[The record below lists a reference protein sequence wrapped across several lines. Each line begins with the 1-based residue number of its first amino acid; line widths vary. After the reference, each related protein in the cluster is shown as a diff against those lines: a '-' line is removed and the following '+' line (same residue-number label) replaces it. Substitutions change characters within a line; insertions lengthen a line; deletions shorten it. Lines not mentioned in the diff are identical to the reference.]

1 MKKQVIT
8 FIASIFIALS
18 TNAVFLDKRR
28 DLDRYDKDKVECNMK
43 KKIVTAITIEEGP
56 HVLYN
61 HSCIENLPKSN
72 SSYIELT
79 ECINGW
85 MVDFFHV
92 LEKHCNFKLI
102 VYASKEDIAY
112 GDVVKT
118 KDADYDLSG
127 MFAEIVN
134 FDMILGA
141 TLLTEERAEM
151 VNFIYPLVQTRMVIF
166 IKNDFDRSRQ
176 WLMFFEVFT
185 WKVWMLILAIAVLPA
200 IMSAL
205 HDIFV
210 LRENPLGFKILARKF
225 VASIALY
232 FGGNFFERR
241 NRVLILI
248 CHLSYGI
255 VIWIYFRGSLTS
267 KLTERSYKYPFTSLE
282 ELSTT
287 NYRLLT
293 ARNTTK
299 VANHFMNAIEN
310 SPREQVLKNNMDN
323 NSFSGLTIAANKIF
337 EESNTALYYYEMEG
351 SYHLAMKDKYC
362 DTLLPWKND
371 IKLLY
376 SVAVNKNFSHFNS
389 IDIIAKRLKQAGMVQ
404 KFLFKHDIVPKS
416 CKEEAHVEIGYEKVF
431 PLFLLLI
438 IVMIGS
444 ILYLIVIELRF

>member
-1 MKKQVIT
+1 MRIQT
-8 FIASIFIALS
+8 IAICIFIGIS
-18 TNAVFLDKRR
+18 THGVFLDKRR
-28 DLDRYDKDKVECNMK
+28 NLKRYDKDEVECDMK

-61 HSCIENLPKSN
+61 HSCIDNLPESN

-79 ECINGW
+79 KCIYGW

-118 KDADYDLSG
+118 MDGDYDLSG
-127 MFAEIVN
+127 MFAEIEK

-141 TLLTEERAEM
+141 TLITEERAEK

-166 IKNDFDRSRQ
+166 IQNDLNHSKQ
-176 WLMFFEVFT
+176 WSMFFEVFT
-185 WKVWMLILAIAVLPA
+185 WEVWMLILAIAVLPA

-210 LRENPLGFKILARKF
+210 LRENPLSFRTLARKF

-232 FGGNFFERR
+232 FGGNFLERR

-267 KLTERSYKYPFTSLE
+267 KLTEQSYKYPFTSLE

-310 SPREQVLKNNMDN
+310 SPREKVWKNNMDN
-323 NSFSGLTIAANKIF
+323 NSFIGLKKGAKKIF

-371 IKLLY
+371 MKLLY
-376 SVAVNKNFSHFNS
+376 SVAVNKNFSHFDS
-389 IDIIAKRLKQAGMVQ
+389 IDMISKRLKQAGMVQ

-416 CKEEAHVEIGYEKVF
+416 CEEEAHIEIGYEKVF

-438 IVMIGS
+438 VAIIGS
-444 ILYLIVIELRF
+444 ILYFIVIELRF